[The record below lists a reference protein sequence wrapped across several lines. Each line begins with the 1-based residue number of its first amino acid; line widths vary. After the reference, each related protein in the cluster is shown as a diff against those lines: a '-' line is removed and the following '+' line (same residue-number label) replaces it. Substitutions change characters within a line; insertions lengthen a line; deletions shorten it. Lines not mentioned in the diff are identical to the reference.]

1 MLNVL
6 KTLLKGTAARAEER
20 LTDEFA
26 VDLIEQNIRE
36 AEQALAA
43 AKSTLA
49 ALIIR
54 RRGEQKLLDTIA
66 GRLLDLEGRARA
78 ALGSGREDLAAT
90 AATAIADLENEQA
103 LRRATLAGLDQRVER
118 TQAGVEK
125 AHRRIIDLRQG
136 MTMAQAADAER
147 RAQRVLN
154 RTIGNPNAIRE
165 AEALI
170 ARVVNG
176 PDLFAEAEVLD
187 QIDDDLNHTSIRDR
201 LGDAGFGDRTRVRAD
216 DVLAR
221 LRSAP
226 AA

>member
-26 VDLIEQNIRE
+26 VDLIEQKIRE
-36 AEQALAA
+36 AEQALSA

-54 RRGEQKLLDTIA
+54 RRGEQKVLENIG
-66 GRLLDLEGRARA
+66 GRLKDLEGRARSALA
-78 ALGSGREDLAAT
+78 AGREDLAAT
-90 AATAIADLENEQA
+90 AAAAIADLENERG
-103 LRRATLAGLDQRVER
+103 LRQTTLAGLDQRVER
-118 TQAGVEK
+118 IQAGVDK

-136 MTMAQAADAER
+136 MTLAHAADAER
-147 RAQRVLN
+147 RAQRTLN

-170 ARVVNG
+170 ARVVDG

-187 QIDDDLNHTSIRDR
+187 QIDDNLTHASIRDR
-201 LGDAGFGDRTRVRAD
+201 LAGAGFGDRTRTSAD

-221 LRSAP
+221 LRAAP